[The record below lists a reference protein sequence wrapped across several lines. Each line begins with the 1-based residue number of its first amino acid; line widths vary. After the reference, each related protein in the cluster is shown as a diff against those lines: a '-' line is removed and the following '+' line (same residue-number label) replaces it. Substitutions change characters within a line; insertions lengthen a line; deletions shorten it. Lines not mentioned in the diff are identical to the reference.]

1 MCYLSSPQ
9 QQQQGPL
16 VKEYSQVTTPVL
28 GLRSPLKDIAN
39 HPSEA
44 RTVKRE
50 KIRAVYPRHEFDSQ
64 LDQDERSWRDRTEVI
79 TRLDHDAYQMFAQE
93 VISDAVSKVEESIKI
108 KLPVKKPI
116 HRGVAKFREI
126 ATASLADSESEYESA
141 EELDEFDGPS
151 AQKILSPVLPVAN
164 STLLNIVSSA
174 NSTPNR
180 SDTVFENSFI
190 HSFEKM
196 KIIENDEPVAEEKFH
211 DASDSFVE
219 DVALSP
225 PGNSVPEAV
234 DVEHQLA
241 TSLKKGLENILDHN
255 ELCTTNEVKSLSSS
269 STKEKLTAAPHFFP
283 ENAEDESPTCQQQ
296 LLVEEV
302 LRDVAVP
309 EVVEEEVAAAA
320 PKVVEEAAAAP
331 EVVAE
336 AVAILE
342 VVEEAAPEVV
352 AEAAAAAPK
361 VVEETA
367 AATPEVVAEAAAAAP
382 EVVEETTA
390 AAPEVVVEAAA
401 AAPKVVEE
409 TTAAA
414 PEVVAEAAAAA
425 PEVVEETAAAA
436 PEVVE
441 ETAAAAPEVVEE
453 TAAAAPEVVEEEAAA
468 AAAPEVV
475 EETAAAAPE
484 VVEETAAAAPEVV
497 EEEAAAAAAPE
508 VVAAAA
514 AAPEVVEEEAAAAA
528 APKVVVVEEAA
539 AAPEVVVLEEAA
551 AAPEVVV
558 LEEAAAAPEVVVVE
572 EAAAAPE
579 VVVVEEAAAA
589 PEVVVVKEAAAAP
602 EVVVVK
608 EAAAAPEV
616 VVEAAA
622 APEVMVEAAAAAP
635 EVVVE
640 AAAAAPEV
648 VVVEAAAAPEV
659 VVEAAAAAPEVVEE
673 EEAAAAAPEVVVE
686 EEAAA
691 AAAPEVVVE
700 EEAAAGAAAAPE
712 VVVEEEA
719 AAAAAPEVVVEEEAA
734 AAAAPEVV
742 VEEEEAAA
750 APEVVVEEEEAA
762 ATTEVVE
769 EEEEA
774 AAPEVVKAAVV
785 TKDSRYSSETE
796 VKAYVPDLKVGA
808 PDLKPPVQGVDKS
821 VVELMEES
829 VPKCI
834 DESKPLLKGCEID
847 FLNMSNSDFDLCN
860 IKSLD
865 NLSNEKESTCS
876 SQVDAKE
883 DIPLKIPIMLNPEC
897 RGISDELSEKMKV
910 GNVDLPLRGN
920 SQTDF
925 LDMDVNFDP
934 FKSRSIVTNSPDKLL
949 MNEREMAKP
958 LQYVG
963 DGIHSQEIKYFDNL
977 STENDIIK
985 TNDNE
990 QAVCA
995 RTAAEELINKAVAK
1009 RDSLPEN
1016 EFEEAVKNETFH
1028 QSFQGDFS
1036 NMTNDDFATKSTI
1049 ANSELQRN
1057 EINVTKTEV
1066 QRESVGTGVAPG
1078 NFELSPAPS
1087 EVVSTELED
1096 LRQNQ
1101 MDMDFLDKLG
1111 ESNFD
1116 PFATRAAVA
1125 NSPDVMNSTVVIR
1138 KEMPSKKLVTLLT
1151 PENVGTLPLTSESVE
1166 PLDNSPNK
1174 KYQLNILDKLD
1185 DPNFDPFATKAA
1197 VANSPVKQ
1205 AQALFTEKEKPNQNK
1220 EDISERK
1227 VTSLELSGDIITGL
1241 EKECPFEN
1249 DNNLRS
1255 LTKLDDPNLN
1265 FSTNC
1270 HKLNSTVV
1278 FENERDE
1285 ASLESLTEQNGKTLQ
1300 FDQGCNEDIVK
1311 KFGNSSINVM
1321 APKAAVLN
1329 SPDKDD
1335 NTVKNV
1341 TDMPSKK
1348 ENTRVTFEDS
1358 VASLE
1363 KGIAMSLE
1371 NRFLPQNETLEEFI
1385 SKSSNSNLNPFTTNS
1400 RVQNSPTKKDS
1411 FPNSKH
1417 TTEEIRSELPSE
1429 AVHNKSEE
1437 SNKIAMSSVFQENSR
1452 MECLKKQEA
1461 QEFNSSATEKVI
1473 PSIKKSFGM
1482 REAGD
1487 SFGDYFG
1494 FGKTKESVFRNSS
1507 QGRGGQGK
1515 QTSADSL
1522 NERDV
1527 FSPLHRGR
1535 ARKPENVEEFNFEE
1549 FTSAAELPSDEQEY
1563 IEEEVFGSP
1572 LCYPLFNNP
1581 EDLDVLG
1588 SHGTEGD
1595 KLNLVRNSLYVKF
1608 DPLVSGR
1615 QSLAPFLAQHLKESN
1630 NEVLDPRR
1638 CSGLISFSPSPKKQ
1652 QRCTDHTGT
1661 PVKALFVSVG
1671 DETLALDATSLE
1683 NTVVNDGGNTT
1694 VVSSNQTLNNTTIST
1709 TITDA
1714 NETVLHV
1721 PVINTQR
1728 MYTERELK
1736 DKLKNMELIMQDTML
1751 RKSREFEDVQKR
1763 LNRELMEQDIAMSGL
1778 EEENFSLRSS
1788 IKQMQDV
1795 MAKILQHEATKEKE
1809 HKNQL
1814 LLLENQYELKLT
1826 ALQKE
1831 CEQCKDEMKKAE
1843 VPLFDMVKKFERLR
1857 EVSER
1862 LWKNE
1867 EILKSKN
1874 ESLET
1879 KLAQKEETFK
1889 KIIKVVEEKYDK
1901 AQEEYTSTKHTHE
1914 QEIKKASLMLRKA
1927 ELKILTL
1934 TETVEK
1940 TTTENQRLKDLIED
1954 ITKSLDGN

>member
-1 MCYLSSPQ
+1 MVVIVGKERSVRAREAHSSMDENCPLDVLLSSPQ

-361 VVEETA
+361 VVEETT
-367 AATPEVVAEAAAAAP
+367 AAT
-382 EVVEETTA
+382 
-390 AAPEVVVEAAA
+390 
-401 AAPKVVEE
+401 
-409 TTAAA
+409 

-441 ETAAAAPEVVEE
+441 ETTAAAPEVVAEAAAAAPKVVEETAAAAPEVVEE
-453 TAAAAPEVVEEEAAA
+453 TAAAAPKVVEEEAAA
-468 AAAPEVV
+468 AAAPKVV

-497 EEEAAAAAAPE
+497 EAAAAAAPE

-528 APKVVVVEEAA
+528 APKVVVVEE
-539 AAPEVVVLEEAA
+539 EE
-551 AAPEVVV
+551 
-558 LEEAAAAPEVVVVE
+558 
-572 EAAAAPE
+572 
-579 VVVVEEAAAA
+579 
-589 PEVVVVKEAAAAP
+589 
-602 EVVVVK
+602 
-608 EAAAAPEV
+608 
-616 VVEAAA
+616 
-622 APEVMVEAAAAAP
+622 
-635 EVVVE
+635 
-640 AAAAAPEV
+640 
-648 VVVEAAAAPEV
+648 
-659 VVEAAAAAPEVVEE
+659 
-673 EEAAAAAPEVVVE
+673 
-686 EEAAA
+686 
-691 AAAPEVVVE
+691 
-700 EEAAAGAAAAPE
+700 
-712 VVVEEEA
+712 
-719 AAAAAPEVVVEEEAA
+719 
-734 AAAAPEVV
+734 AAPEVV

-762 ATTEVVE
+762 ATTEVVEE

-847 FLNMSNSDFDLCN
+847 FLNMSNSDLCN

-1205 AQALFTEKEKPNQNK
+1205 AQALFTEKEKPNQNQ

-1482 REAGD
+1482 REAVIH
-1487 SFGDYFG
+1487 SETILALE
-1494 FGKTKESVFRNSS
+1494 KQKKVSS
-1507 QGRGGQGK
+1507 ETLANGRGGQGK

-1683 NTVVNDGGNTT
+1683 NTVVNDGSNTT